1 MNDAFQKQ
9 TVLLVDDAPA
19 NILIVNSILTHNFTS
34 SVGCRDTY
42 KLLSS
47 KGCRGDH
54 LWVGETS
61 KSLDWRV
68 QMLPRG
74 QPH

>member
-1 MNDAFQKQ
+1 MPHAEPEDFNNQSL
-9 TVLLVDDAPA
+9 TVLF
-19 NILIVNSILTHNFTS
+19 SETHSFTS
-34 SVGCRDTY
+34 SAGCHDTY

-47 KGCRGDH
+47 KGRRGVWD
-54 LWVGETS
+54 GETS

-68 QMLPRG
+68 QVLPRG